1 MINSNGRYKSPDLD
15 VSFPPPFLWSSHFSW
30 ATPISAL
37 PLNSDLVK
45 GHRKIGAQK
54 NGFILHVY
62 ICIYTQYIYIH
73 VYILLV
79 QVCLSLVALTCKQ
92 ASERQRPVF
101 LPEEVLCAQNRFKQT
116 SVSQPPS
123 GAVCSIHTPRFDRQ
137 PCWFVMLPHSAKSSG
152 CGKKNPYFL
161 GGAAKNQE
169 SSQLE
174 PNVAK
179 RELDPHLKH
188 QGVNTLTVQVCLSLV
203 ALTCKQASERQRPVF
218 LPEEVLCAQ
227 NRFKQTS
234 VSQPQNT
241 LAKKTTRWLPPV
253 SSETFS
259 LTKGGAFKKK
269 SWNVEANPSQ
279 PGHLRDEMSLL
290 VQPTTN
296 LIVPNDGGILEENL
310 VAKKRIG
317 PNGLEYRTSSYI
329 LQLCAWCQVPCQKWK
344 SKKPVSAKKC
354 QGQFECIH
362 IIDGRFSCSV
372 VGPWGN
378 TKSQSRMA
386 KTASTQD

>member
-1 MINSNGRYKSPDLD
+1 MIQ
-15 VSFPPPFLWSSHFSW
+15 PFFLGNANQCIASQFRLGEGSQKDWSTKQWFHI
-30 ATPISAL
+30 TC
-37 PLNSDLVK
+37 
-45 GHRKIGAQK
+45 
-54 NGFILHVY
+54 VY
-62 ICIYTQYIYIH
+62 MYIYTIYIYIYIH

-123 GAVCSIHTPRFDRQ
+123 GAVCSIHTPRFDRNALRRQ

-218 LPEEVLCAQ
+218 WPEEVLCAQ

-241 LAKKTTRWLPPV
+241 LAKKTTR
-253 SSETFS
+253 
-259 LTKGGAFKKK
+259 
-269 SWNVEANPSQ
+269 
-279 PGHLRDEMSLL
+279 
-290 VQPTTN
+290 
-296 LIVPNDGGILEENL
+296 
-310 VAKKRIG
+310 
-317 PNGLEYRTSSYI
+317 
-329 LQLCAWCQVPCQKWK
+329 
-344 SKKPVSAKKC
+344 
-354 QGQFECIH
+354 
-362 IIDGRFSCSV
+362 
-372 VGPWGN
+372 
-378 TKSQSRMA
+378 
-386 KTASTQD
+386 